1 MRSELVTWLDRLR
14 ELSSIVDA
22 GLPLGESLGLVAST
36 ARELLGFDF
45 CGVLT
50 PDAGARALVIT
61 GWSGLSRR
69 YVDSVNS
76 SSPVVLGGTAP
87 SSRAYFSGEPV
98 SVSDIATESGFAP
111 WGGVAVQQGY
121 HSMISVPLRAAGRVL
136 GTLNGYHAETHHY
149 TVDEVERLTLL
160 AGYAAAALHSASLV
174 DELREA
180 NDSLR
185 RQRDLLTRSEA
196 IHDRLLRVS
205 LDSGGIDGVVTT
217 LSELIGRPVSMHDPA
232 GEVLA
237 AAGAAADGASP
248 DEGVVRPVLL
258 GAETAGSIVV
268 GGAALDPVDSR
279 AVDHAAVVI
288 ALELLRLRTAL
299 ETEYRIQG
307 ELLSDVLLFG
317 PGERAER
324 RARTLGHE
332 LAALRFAVVAEVPG
346 AASGDRRRR
355 VLTALSAVS
364 AVRLRGPADDE
375 RRPLVAEHQ
384 GLIVAL
390 WPLGET
396 DPAAGDDVAARV
408 HEGLRAAFPADPV
421 LVASS
426 GARRSGLADAHR
438 VAVGAIGL
446 ARASGLD
453 DGVVT
458 PDSLGILGVL
468 LQVDQPD
475 ALLEFA
481 RRQLGAV
488 IDYDARRG
496 TELLA
501 TLRAF
506 LDSGADRSAT
516 ATRLRVHPNTVQQR
530 LRRIEAL
537 TGTEL
542 RTPADLLSISSALAV
557 WQLVPH

>member
-22 GLPLGESLGLVAST
+22 GLPLAESLGLVAST

-50 PDAGARALVIT
+50 PDSEGRALVIT
-61 GWSGLSRR
+61 GWSGLSHR

-121 HSMISVPLRAAGRVL
+121 HSMISVPLRASGRVL
-136 GTLNGYHAETHHY
+136 GTLNGYHAENHQY
-149 TVDEVERLTLL
+149 SVDEVERLTLL

-185 RQRDLLTRSEA
+185 RQRDLLTRSEE

-205 LDSGGIDGVVTT
+205 LESGGIDGVVTT
-217 LSELIGRPVSMHDPA
+217 LSELIGRPVAMLDPA
-232 GEVLA
+232 GDVLA
-237 AAGAAADGASP
+237 ARGPDGDGAIP
-248 DEGVVRPVLL
+248 GEGVERPVLL
-258 GAETAGSIVV
+258 GSEEAGRLVV

-317 PGERAER
+317 VGERAER

-332 LAALRFAVVAEVPG
+332 LAALRFAIVAEVPG
-346 AASGDRRRR
+346 AASGDRARRT
-355 VLTALSAVS
+355 LTALSAVS
-364 AVRLRGPADDE
+364 AVRLGGADDE

-390 WPLGET
+390 WPLDET
-396 DPAAGDDVAARV
+396 DAGAGDDATARV
-408 HEGLRAAFPADPV
+408 QEGLRAAFPADPV

-453 DGVVT
+453 DGIVT

-475 ALLEFA
+475 ALLGFA

-506 LDSGADRSAT
+506 LDTGADRAAT